1 MSPCAVTGHPI
12 AALCDH
18 VELRSSDHAQI
29 FRDDHKYI
37 WKWKVKKS
45 GGGGEF
51 TAAAGVLPQD
61 ETLCIFW
68 VQNTWVW
75 LLVVLSTVNGT
86 DIGAQEL
93 GVGVLL

>member
-1 MSPCAVTGHPI
+1 ME
-12 AALCDH
+12 
-18 VELRSSDHAQI
+18 VEGE
-29 FRDDHKYI
+29 
-37 WKWKVKKS
+37 KVGE
-45 GGGGEF
+45 GGDF

-75 LLVVLSTVNGT
+75 LSIVLSTVNGT
-86 DIGAQEL
+86 DIGAQEW